1 MKTEQILITVT
12 AGELAEVLHML
23 SAAINNGCEC
33 YDVLAAKVRV
43 RHWIQPTLN
52 TVAYSEARRL
62 LDAPPPSHYTIR
74 TRKAMDAA

>member
-33 YDVLAAKVRV
+33 SDVLAVKVRV
-43 RHWIQPTLN
+43 RHWIQPTLD

-62 LDAPPPSHYTIR
+62 LDATPPSHYALR
-74 TRKAMDAA
+74 TRKAKDAA